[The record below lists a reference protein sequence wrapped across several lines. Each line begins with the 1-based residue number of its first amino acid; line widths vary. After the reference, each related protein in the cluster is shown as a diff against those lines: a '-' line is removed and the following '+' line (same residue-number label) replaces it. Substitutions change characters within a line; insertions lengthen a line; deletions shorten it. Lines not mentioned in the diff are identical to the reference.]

1 MRLNHDLIAEKL
13 VEEWIID
20 DHNLK
25 IKVIRFRVMYD
36 FIREKIIDNPKYLL
50 KESNNE

>member
-1 MRLNHDLIAEKL
+1 MQLNHDLIAEEL

-25 IKVIRFRVMYD
+25 IKVIKFRVIYD
-36 FIREKIIDNPKYLL
+36 FIREKIIYNPKY
-50 KESNNE
+50 